1 MDKSTI
7 EKYAPYAVVVV
18 FLLFQWNLFVTPLQL
33 EETHR
38 EILNEIAEKYT
49 TKEQSGDLKAQL
61 NDIQNKIDRIYDK
74 LITKP

>member
-18 FLLFQWNLFVTPLQL
+18 FLLFQWNLFVTPAKL

-38 EILNEIAEKYT
+38 EILMEVSERYT
-49 TKEQSGDLKAQL
+49 TKEYADDLKAQL
-61 NDIQNKIDRIYDK
+61 NDIQNKIDKIYDK
-74 LITKP
+74 LIVK